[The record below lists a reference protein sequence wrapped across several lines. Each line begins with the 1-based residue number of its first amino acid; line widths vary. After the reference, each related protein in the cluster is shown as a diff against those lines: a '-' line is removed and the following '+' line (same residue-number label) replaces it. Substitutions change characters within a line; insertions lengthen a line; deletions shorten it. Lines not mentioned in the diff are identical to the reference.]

1 MSLESLNKSHFALSK
16 TEKGIRRKRREK
28 IFVDRAE
35 KVICDAL
42 EKFLT
47 QEGVAFEKGSL
58 GLESRQLAKNLAAR
72 FGKYSDADI
81 SGLDVEDESAFFDA
95 LLRQVK
101 STS

>member
-1 MSLESLNKSHFALSK
+1 MPMESLNKSHFSLNK

-47 QEGVAFEKGSL
+47 QEGVAFDKGSL
-58 GLESRQLAKNLAAR
+58 GVESRQLARNLATR
-72 FGKYSDADI
+72 FGKYSNADI
-81 SGLDVEDESAFFDA
+81 SGLDVDDESAFFDA
-95 LLRQVK
+95 LLKQVK
-101 STS
+101 SAG